1 MRAIWKREMQN
12 YFLTPIGYVFMSV
25 FLLAGA
31 VFFLMYNVMNA
42 TNSLST
48 MFGNLI
54 YLFMLIS
61 PVLTMKL
68 LAEEKRSRTD
78 QLLLTS
84 PLSITSIVGGKFLA
98 AVSVFAL
105 SLLGTVFSII
115 VIVTYGK
122 AYWGLIFSNYLGYF
136 LLGCTYLSIGV
147 LMSALTENQTS
158 AFVLTFGVNLG
169 LQIIESI
176 TQYLSLPTYLQWI
189 SSVFNWFSLYQRYYT
204 FTAGVVSLADVV
216 YYLTFIGMMLFLAV
230 RVIDKRRWS
239 EG

>member
-1 MRAIWKREMQN
+1 MLAIWKRELQN
-12 YFLTPIGYVFMSV
+12 YFLTPIGYVFMAV
-25 FLLAGA
+25 FLTAGA
-31 VFFLMYNVMNA
+31 VFFLLYNVLSS
-42 TNSLST
+42 TNSLET
-48 MFGNLI
+48 MFGNLS
-54 YLFMLIS
+54 YLFMLIV
-61 PVLTMKL
+61 PILTMKL
-68 LAEEKRSRTD
+68 LSEEKRSRTD

-98 AVSVFAL
+98 AASVLAL

-136 LLGCTYLSIGV
+136 LLCCTYIAIGV

-158 AFVLTFGVNLG
+158 AAVLTFGVNLG

-176 TQYLSLPTYLQWI
+176 ASAISFPTYLNWL
-189 SSVFNWFSLYQRYYT
+189 SGMFSWFSLYKRYYT
-204 FTAGVVSLADVV
+204 FTAGVVSLADVI
-216 YYLTFIGMMLFLAV
+216 YYLTFIGIMLFLAV